1 MVFSSEIFLFIF
13 LPVVLLLSL
22 WMTTKW
28 QNYLLFFFSLLF
40 YSWGESKYVFILLTS
55 IALNYACG
63 LLIAKGKGSRKR
75 TALIVGVV
83 LNLGLLIAHKYLGF
97 IFQNIDFLTQLF
109 NVRVVPLTEM
119 HLPIGISF
127 FTFQGISYIVD
138 VYRDEK
144 IVQRKFGHLGLYIAL
159 FPQLIAGPIV
169 RYHDIARQIQSRIRT
184 AALFSSGVERFA
196 MGLAKKVLIAN
207 FFGEIADT
215 VFSADIGA
223 TSTDLAWLGII
234 SYSIQIYF
242 DFSGYSDMA
251 IGIGRMFGFRILENF
266 NFPYI
271 SKSIREF
278 WQRWHISLSN
288 WFRDYLYIPLGGN
301 RKGNRRTYIN
311 LWLVF
316 LITGLWHGA
325 SNNFIIWGLL
335 HGLFMVLERW
345 WLGGL
350 LDRLWKPIRHLY
362 TLLVVV
368 VAWVFFRIEV
378 FDDALAYLKVMFVP
392 SQQRSWQSLYY
403 LDTEFVLFFVV
414 AIIASTGLLRHFLI
428 NYWKWVRIKTQ
439 TSGKALVLISYQ
451 VRYLFVISSLALAVL
466 YIASGSY
473 NPFIY
478 FKF

>member
-13 LPVVLLLSL
+13 LPVVLLMSL
-22 WMTTKW
+22 WMKTKW

-40 YSWGESKYVFILLTS
+40 YSWGESKYVFVLLAS
-55 IALNYACG
+55 ISLNYGCG
-63 LLIAKGKGSRKR
+63 LLIAKGKPSRKR
-75 TALIVGVV
+75 MALIIGLV
-83 LNLGLLIAHKYLGF
+83 LNLGLLVFHKYLAF

-109 NVRVVPLTEM
+109 GVKVAPPKGI

-138 VYRDEK
+138 VYRDNK
-144 IVQRKFGHLGLYIAL
+144 IVQRNWSHLGLYIAL

-169 RYHDIARQIQSRIRT
+169 RYHDIAKQIVSRRRT
-184 AALFSSGVERFA
+184 TALFSSGVERFA

-207 FFGEIADT
+207 FFGQIADA
-215 VFSADIGA
+215 VFSADIA
-223 TSTDLAWLGII
+223 STSTDLAWLGII

-325 SNNFIIWGLL
+325 SNNFIIWGLF

-345 WLGGL
+345 WLGNL
-350 LDRLWKPIRHLY
+350 LDKLWKPIQHLY

-368 VAWVFFRIEV
+368 IAWVFFRIEV
-378 FDDALAYLKVMFVP
+378 FDDAVAYLKVMFLP
-392 SQQRSWQSLYY
+392 SNERSWQSLYY
-403 LDTEFVLFFVV
+403 FDTEFILFFSI
-414 AIIASTGLLRHFLI
+414 AIIASTGLFRLVLI
-428 NYWKWVRIKTQ
+428 KYWKWMRNKAR
-439 TSGKALVLISYQ
+439 TSGAAIALVSYQ
-451 VRYLFVISSLALAVL
+451 LRYLFVIGSLALAVL